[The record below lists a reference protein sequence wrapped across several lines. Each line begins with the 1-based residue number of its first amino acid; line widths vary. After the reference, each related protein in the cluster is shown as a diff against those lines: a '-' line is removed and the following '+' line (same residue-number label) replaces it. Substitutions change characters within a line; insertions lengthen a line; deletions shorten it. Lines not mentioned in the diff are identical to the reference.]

1 MLQTSAQPSA
11 LAGTERVPSATI
23 AAAKVHVLQLEPIKQ
38 RVGDRWPRLS
48 LLVHKLVHNALQNAQ
63 GPRDHFEAVGELAY
77 VATFHN
83 LTQQEADAALADI
96 MQKVCEKLWGA
107 GVEDISVRSVV
118 GQVPQALA
126 SECKSA
132 PEAISAVL
140 EQTGSKTVVTIPRAP
155 SAAKNPPKQLTWDS
169 PPRSGWLKHV
179 HELGDRLGIAFRFAP
194 VWEIPGGR
202 SRLLALTMN
211 GRLNGRQ
218 GLAKL
223 IPDSSLHQVVD
234 VEIPL
239 LFMAAAF
246 AQRMSAA
253 GEVASLMVGVSHDT
267 VSHRE
272 TRVRYLHALKNVEVP
287 VSCPLLLR
295 IEMIPD
301 GAVLARVGEIASMLT
316 APNIR
321 VVLDFQSPRHLPPF
335 DFRLPAVGIG
345 TMLPQNCD
353 PEEAAKVA
361 DKIVRRA
368 QDQKCLSFLHG
379 VDNGEL
385 ADIAEKAGVKFATG
399 KALGKD
405 SEFTG
410 LETVPQF
417 PLHWRTVFI
426 E

>member
-11 LAGTERVPSATI
+11 LAGTERVSPATI

-48 LLVHKLVHNALQNAQ
+48 LLVHKLVNTALQNAQ

-83 LTQQEADAALADI
+83 LTQQQADAALADI

-118 GQVPQALA
+118 GEVPQALA
-126 SECKSA
+126 TDRGCA
-132 PEAISAVL
+132 AEAIDAVL
-140 EQTGSKTVVTIPRAP
+140 EQTGSKTVVNIPRSP
-155 SAAKNPPKQLTWDS
+155 GTAKKPPKQLSWES
-169 PPRSGWLKHV
+169 PPRNGWLKHV

-301 GAVLARVGEIASMLT
+301 GAVPARVGEIASMLT

>member
-1 MLQTSAQPSA
+1 MLQTCAEPNA
-11 LAGTERVPSATI
+11 LAGVERVSSATI
-23 AAAKVHVLQLEPIKQ
+23 SAAKVHVLQLEPIKQ

-48 LLVHKLVHNALQNAQ
+48 LLVHKLVNTALQKAQ

-77 VATFHN
+77 IATFHN
-83 LTQQEADAALADI
+83 LSQQEADAALADI
-96 MQKVCEKLWGA
+96 VQKVCEKLWGA
-107 GVEDISVRSVV
+107 GVQEISVRSVV
-118 GQVPQALA
+118 GEVPSALA
-126 SECKSA
+126 SERKCSS
-132 PEAISAVL
+132 EAISAVL
-140 EQTGSKTVVTIPRAP
+140 EQTGSKTIVSIPRGASP
-155 SAAKNPPKQLTWDS
+155 AKTLPKQLEWNS
-169 PPRSGWLKHV
+169 PPRNGWIKHV
-179 HELGDRLGIAFRFAP
+179 HELGDTLGLAFRFAP

-211 GRLNGRQ
+211 GQLNGRQ

-239 LFMAAAF
+239 LFMTASL
-246 AQRMSAA
+246 AQRMGAA

-272 TRVRYLHALKNVEVP
+272 TRVRYLHALKDVEVP

-295 IEMIPD
+295 IEMIPN
-301 GAVLARVGEIASMLT
+301 GAVLARVAQIAAMLA
-316 APNIR
+316 APNVR
-321 VVLDFQSPRHLPPF
+321 VVLDFQNPRHLPPF

-353 PEEAAKVA
+353 PDEAAKVTE
-361 DKIVRRA
+361 KIVRRA

-399 KALGKD
+399 KALGRESD
-405 SEFTG
+405 FTG

-417 PLHWRTVFI
+417 PLHWRTVYI
-426 E
+426 G